1 MCTQTS
7 KADLIASWN
16 SADYAWNMLKS
27 LELENFRN
35 YGRLRLDFKMEAGLT
50 YLIGDN
56 GQGKTNLLEAIYMLA
71 LGKSFRISDEE
82 SLIKWSTDF
91 GRVRG
96 VFGGSS
102 MEIFLGR
109 PPQPRRVFKVNEV
122 KSSAVNFVGRLRA
135 VFFHPEDLNVLYLG
149 PDLRRRYLDIMIL
162 QKNRAYFTALRK
174 FKRLKEQRNSLLWT
188 IREGRGSVAD
198 LDIWDEQIVREAVI
212 IWKGRAEA
220 LSFIAAHL
228 TEKYESI
235 CGKKTDLRIGYLN
248 NLDMGYEMIVST
260 KNLEE
265 VYASELMASQDRDI
279 ASGHTQVGPHRDDM
293 AIYLGGKP
301 IMEHASRGEIRTIL
315 LALKLIEMD
324 YFSEDGEQ
332 PILLLDDVFSELDH
346 ERQRYLLERVVNYQ
360 TFITTTKD
368 SVVINQE
375 KLLAGDFVEIVNGKI
390 I

>member
-1 MCTQTS
+1 MFACWS
-7 KADLIASWN
+7 R
-16 SADYAWNMLKS
+16 ADYASYMLKS
-27 LELENFRN
+27 LELEDFRN
-35 YGRLRLDFKMEAGLT
+35 YGRLKLNFTAETGLT

-71 LGKSFRISDEE
+71 LGKSFRVSDEE
-82 SLIKWSTDF
+82 SLIKWGADF

-96 VFGGSS
+96 IFEGST
-102 MEIFLGR
+102 MEIFLGK
-109 PPQPRRVFKVNEV
+109 PPQPKRVFKINEV

-162 QKNRAYFTALRK
+162 QKDRAYFAALRK
-174 FKRLKEQRNSLLWT
+174 FKRLKEQRNSLLGA
-188 IREGRGSVAD
+188 IREGKGNVAD
-198 LDIWDEQIVREAVI
+198 LDIWDEQIIREGAV

-220 LSFIAAHL
+220 LSYMAERLAD
-228 TEKYESI
+228 KYASI

-248 NLDMGYEMIVST
+248 SLDLGYEMIGATS
-260 KNLEE
+260 NLEE

-293 AIYLGGKP
+293 VIYLGGKP

-315 LALKLIEMD
+315 LAMKLIEMD
-324 YFSEDGEQ
+324 YFSEDGLK

-346 ERQRYLLERVVNYQ
+346 ERQRYLLERVVEYQ

-368 SVVINQE
+368 SAVINQE
-375 KLLAGDFVEIVNGKI
+375 KLLAGDFVEIVGGEVNS
-390 I
+390 